1 MFACTGVPVTNKFW
15 TQLPGVSPDPKT
27 NSMQSPSPHPTPSTE
42 TGPPLRPSSSDFPRL
57 TVREKPNGARTV
69 RESEKILEESV
80 KRKTEEYIDETTGE
94 RRVRTVEVVEKLIE
108 REV

>member
-1 MFACTGVPVTNKFW
+1 
-15 TQLPGVSPDPKT
+15 
-27 NSMQSPSPHPTPSTE
+27 MQSPSPHPTPSTE